1 MEYHRVGMAYKVATG
16 VVGDTT
22 FNFTSSQAINSK
34 WVGVAVFRQTGV
46 TDWALDASSFAGSN
60 TTNVSSIA
68 LGSTGTLS
76 SATGVAVVAGTSRTG
91 SEGLTTSV
99 GTSLSGTDADFEV
112 DAGSANFIA
121 AWADLSATTA
131 LDATISESNGSS
143 RMGAGIAVFV
153 EAGGGSPSTGT
164 GTGTIVLPVLRRGPS
179 RTLVLPRARSV
190 LLALR
195 PARSRTW
202 VPLRVRFRSLVLL
215 PARLPVRS
223 AADRAVHVFKRCVD
237 DRVVLGVGCTYRH
250 FVVGHNELC
259 FVAVHFHDACQ
270 HPPDQS
276 GHARPVR

>member
-164 GTGTIVLPVLRRGPS
+164 GTGTISVAGPATGTVKNLGTATGTISAAGVATGTVKNLGTATGTVSVAGPATGTVTGALCRRQS
-179 RTLVLPRARSV
+179 
-190 LLALR
+190 
-195 PARSRTW
+195 RSRIQT
-202 VPLRVRFRSLVLL
+202 V
-215 PARLPVRS
+215 
-223 AADRAVHVFKRCVD
+223 C
-237 DRVVLGVGCTYRH
+237 
-250 FVVGHNELC
+250 
-259 FVAVHFHDACQ
+259 
-270 HPPDQS
+270 
-276 GHARPVR
+276 